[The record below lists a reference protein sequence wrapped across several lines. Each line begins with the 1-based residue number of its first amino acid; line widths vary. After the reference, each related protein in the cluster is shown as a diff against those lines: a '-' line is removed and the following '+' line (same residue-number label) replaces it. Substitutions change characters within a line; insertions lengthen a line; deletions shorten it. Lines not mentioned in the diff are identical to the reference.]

1 MMIMPSRKAPTIML
15 VATLGAFA
23 TAASAQEAAPDAT
36 AKLLECRSIAE
47 ESLRLACYDSTVAA
61 FAAARA
67 GGELVVLDRQEVE
80 QARRRT
86 FGLDI
91 DILNPFDR
99 TERPAAL
106 QSITSAVTS
115 ARQVSGGKWLV
126 SLADGSTWLQIDTE
140 TVHIGRTPTEARVRR
155 AALGSYLMS
164 VDGARSMRVKRQ

>member
-1 MMIMPSRKAPTIML
+1 MSAMTVTAISVA
-15 VATLGAFA
+15 ATLGTYA
-23 TAASAQEAAPDAT
+23 TAASAQDPAPDLT
-36 AKLLECRSIAE
+36 AKLLECRSVAAE
-47 ESLRLACYDSTVAA
+47 SSRLACYDSATAA

-99 TERPAAL
+99 QERPTAL
-106 QSITSAVTS
+106 QSITSTVTS
-115 ARQVSGGKWLV
+115 ARQVAGGKWLV

-140 TVHIGRTPTEARVRR
+140 TVHIRRTSNLEARIRR
-155 AALGSYLMS
+155 AAMGSYLMS